1 MDKKNLSFGLIIL
14 SIIALVLS
22 GLDFFVNNVAPLG
35 LGAETWV
42 LIAIVLGIYA
52 VYVKQA

>member
-14 SIIALVLS
+14 SIIALLLS
-22 GLDFFVNNVAPLG
+22 ALDFFVNNVAPLG

-42 LIAIVLGIYA
+42 LIAIVLGIYG
-52 VYVKQA
+52 VYVKQD